1 MDKGTKP
8 TNFSIFTKESKK
20 LADVVTNIDFLNP
33 ANLPKPKKSFGEI
46 PKMTERNTPGDISFD
61 IKLTEKNKVEM
72 RALQE
77 LLFKDV
83 EKQLSEFYA
92 KVEEIV
98 EHIMRNYVTPPIKGE
113 ITKGKVKWRGL
124 QLVWQET
131 DTYDAFVGVRQR
143 DWLIFPDGK
152 KIPWSSL
159 VNIEED

>member
-8 TNFSIFTKESKK
+8 TNFSMFTKEGKR
-20 LADVVTNIDFLNP
+20 LADGVTNIDFLNP

-46 PKMTERNTPGDISFD
+46 PKMTEWNTPGDISFD
-61 IKLTEKNKVEM
+61 IKLTEKNKIEM

-83 EKQLSEFYA
+83 ENQLSEFYA

-113 ITKGKVKWRGL
+113 ITKGKVRWRGL

-131 DTYDAFVGVRQR
+131 LTYDAFVGVRQR

-159 VNIEED
+159 VNMDED